1 MMHHFFADPS
11 DIGDGS
17 VALKGDEAHH
27 ATRVLRLRPGEQ
39 ISIADGTGRVFE
51 AVVTKTGEVLEAEIR
66 SESHAEPL
74 RPEIV
79 LYQGVAKG
87 ERMDIA
93 VQKAVEIGVR
103 RIVPFM
109 AERTVVHWD
118 DRKRT
123 RAHVR
128 LQEIAKAAA
137 KQSRSP
143 WPTDVDRPTD
153 VVAADA
159 STIVL
164 DADAKRRFR
173 DVLPEDAPASIG
185 LVIGPEGGLSP
196 AEIELLTAAGAQ
208 EATLGDRVLRTE
220 TAGSI
225 AAALVRFV
233 YGSLG

>member
-1 MMHHFFADPS
+1 MHHFFADPS

-39 ISIADGTGRVFE
+39 ISIADGTGRVFD
-51 AVVTKTGEVLEAEIR
+51 AVVTKTGDVLEAEIR

-74 RPEIV
+74 LPEIV
-79 LYQGVAKG
+79 LYQAVAKG
-87 ERMDIA
+87 DRMDIA

-118 DRKRT
+118 ERKRT
-123 RAHVR
+123 KAQVR

-137 KQSRSP
+137 KQCRSP
-143 WPTDVDRPTD
+143 WPTLVAAPTD
-153 VVAADA
+153 VIEVDA

-164 DADAKRRFR
+164 DADAKCRLR
-173 DVLPEDAPASIG
+173 DVLPKQTPPTIG
-185 LVIGPEGGLSP
+185 LVVGPEGGLSP
-196 AEIELLTAAGAQ
+196 AEIERATEAGARA
-208 EATLGDRVLRTE
+208 ATLGDRILRTE